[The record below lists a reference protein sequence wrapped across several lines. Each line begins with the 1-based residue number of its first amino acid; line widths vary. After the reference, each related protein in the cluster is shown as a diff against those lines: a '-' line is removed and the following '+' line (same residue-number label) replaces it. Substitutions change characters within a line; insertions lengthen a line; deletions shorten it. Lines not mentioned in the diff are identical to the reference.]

1 MMATIKTPSDASH
14 CDLRERFNQC
24 AQLVP
29 QPNWAIEPGRATD
42 YHALSAFHYRNH
54 RPGTFI
60 RVWKATAAVPSAA
73 SRFVGQPHAELLAG
87 VLVESL
93 PTLNCQSRDQA
104 LGNRYSSVRQWSSR
118 ARLLNREIRCISR
131 VVVHPIFRGL
141 GLAHALVR
149 HALDHAETDLTEALA
164 AMGHVNPFFERAGMV
179 RYDRPIHRHDQRLL
193 DALHTLGLQPMDLAC
208 GEAGTETLAA
218 LSDDDAL
225 FLSSELDR
233 WQRQHR
239 GSKPA
244 SSATNDLLLQAGLRL
259 TSQPVYYLSRNI
271 QSKPQSHR
279 DTEQVKV
286 RSQ

>member
-1 MMATIKTPSDASH
+1 MKAMINSPRDSVA
-14 CDLRERFNQC
+14 CDMRKRFNPC
-24 AQLVP
+24 MQLVP

-73 SRFVGQPHAELLAG
+73 ARFVGQPHAEMLAG

-149 HALDHAETDLTEALA
+149 HALDHAETDFTEALA

-193 DALHTLGLQPMDLAC
+193 DALHSLGLQPMDLVSRDSRAN
-208 GEAGTETLAA
+208 TLAA
-218 LSDDDAL
+218 LSDDDAALISHEL
-225 FLSSELDR
+225 FR
-233 WQRQHR
+233 WQRQQR
-239 GSKPA
+239 GSKTN
-244 SSATNDLLLQAGLRL
+244 SSDIPDLALQASLRL
-259 TSQPVYYLSRNI
+259 TSQPVYYLFD
-271 QSKPQSHR
+271 HR
-279 DTEQVKV
+279 QN
-286 RSQ
+286 